1 MKLFK
6 KIAAQFKRG
15 IVAPLLTIALLV
27 GVWIFRSWSPV
38 STPIEGVKVELA
50 DTATLNLI
58 RPYYYCTPE
67 QARKLK
73 ITKYKKIV
81 PEDVASVME
90 RKVTLQKGD
99 SVRVM
104 AYDRTHAALW
114 VETAEGRRG
123 LIAAEAVSRNWQVY
137 DVDGKDSMNIG
148 EPLSFVSRELKYP
161 FHITATDSLG
171 KTITRDVDQVAPA
184 FIVPHDRHFYYE
196 DAYGDIVCSR
206 RSFEKAIA
214 GKTQQEVDSM
224 YVPAMVV
231 SRDGNKTYAAYNV
244 SIYDDGIGA
253 FFKPIVCFGDG
264 KAEIANR
271 GKSAGIQSWIV
282 KVLPFNNF
290 VIDKFGWLIASPGF
304 DVYSQHFDDRLF
316 LTKPSAAKLWTTA
329 ILLIIFVLLPLLVGF
344 FLFWGMMYC
353 IPAIVLYILLNWPWP
368 LKPLSNRIV
377 MIVTI
382 ALLLSG
388 FYVWLV
394 LMMAYDNDLWP
405 AVVLMMMWAFTFIMD
420 KMACLLSLRCEKCA
434 HIDSYVY
441 DHTDWGEAFD
451 RWEDETES
459 RQTDS
464 KLINKFRTWT
474 EVITTTTTNY
484 GYYTD
489 KHVSTSRIDEKTH
502 RVYKD
507 SYQHDY
513 YKVLYHVEPY
523 KDFHK
528 CKHCK
533 NIHVYNGEKKTELD
547 RKHTG
552 RSFSTDTHESVT
564 NGFQ

>member
-1 MKLFK
+1 
-6 KIAAQFKRG
+6 
-15 IVAPLLTIALLV
+15 
-27 GVWIFRSWSPV
+27 
-38 STPIEGVKVELA
+38 
-50 DTATLNLI
+50 
-58 RPYYYCTPE
+58 
-67 QARKLK
+67 
-73 ITKYKKIV
+73 
-81 PEDVASVME
+81 ME
-90 RKVTLQKGD
+90 RKVTLHKGD

-114 VETAEGRRG
+114 VETAEGHRG
-123 LIAAEAVSRNWQVY
+123 LIAAEAVNRNWLVY
-137 DVDGKDSMNIG
+137 DVDSEDSIDINTPIT
-148 EPLSFVSRELKYP
+148 FVSRSPESSVK
-161 FHITATDSLG
+161 IIVSDSLG
-171 KTITRDVDQVAPA
+171 KTIKRDADQVAPA

-196 DAYGDIVCSR
+196 DTYGDIVCSR
-206 RSFEKAIA
+206 RTFEKSIA
-214 GKTQQEVDSM
+214 GKTIQEVDSM

-231 SRDGNKTYAAYNV
+231 SSADNKTYAAYNV

-253 FFKPIVCFGDG
+253 FFKPLVCFGDG
-264 KAEIANR
+264 KAEIVNR

-282 KVLPFNNF
+282 KVLPLNNF

-353 IPAIVLYILLNWPWP
+353 VPAIVLYVLLNWPWP

-377 MIVTI
+377 MSITFV
-382 ALLLSG
+382 LQLVG
-388 FYVWLV
+388 FYVWFV

-405 AVVLMMMWAFTFIMD
+405 VVVLMMAWAFTFIMD
-420 KMACLLSLRCEKCA
+420 KMAGLLSMRCEKCA

-441 DHTDWGEAFD
+441 DHTDWGEAFE
-451 RWEDETES
+451 RWEDETKS

-474 EVITTTTTNY
+474 DVITTTTTNY
-484 GYYTD
+484 GTYVD
-489 KHVSTSRIDEKTH
+489 KNVTSTRKDEKTH

-513 YKVLYHVEPY
+513 YKVLYRIEPY
-523 KDFHK
+523 KEFHK
-528 CKHCK
+528 CKYCK
-533 NIHVYNGEKKTELD
+533 NIHVYNCEKKTESD

-552 RSFSTDTHESVT
+552 RSFSTETHEDIT